1 MKPEELDDVE
11 LRNTAAEAIKAGVAA
26 ADPYR
31 CITSSISV
39 QEGILTIDEDR
50 YRLSDHGEIKVFG
63 FGKASIKMAEAV
75 NDIIEV
81 DEGIIISNKKPDDVP
96 ENFRYFEGDHPLPS
110 ERNVEATEEILK
122 SMKNNSEDTLSIVLI
137 SGGGSAMLCSPPTDV
152 PIEDVRELNRILVG
166 SGLSIDDINTVRKH
180 VSRVKGGK
188 LPSFMKG
195 DILSLIISD
204 VVDNDI
210 SSIASG
216 PTCSDADSFLDAFII
231 LDENDLIEKIPS
243 SIRDHINKG
252 IMEKEEDTPESMP
265 DRSSNYL
272 VGENLTALEGAK
284 DHLKDIGFNSLIL
297 TSKNQ
302 GSAKEVIK
310 PYLAVA
316 EEAQTSGNPIPT
328 PAAFLIGGEMTVK
341 GEIPKGN
348 KGGPNREFVLRCAL
362 KIQDKKGI
370 VVASADSDGI
380 DGRGKAGAVADGT
393 TISRGKEDPNYV
405 LKEHSTEGFFDRI
418 GDSIEFDSS
427 TNVNDISVILVI

>member
-1 MKPEELDDVE
+1 MKPEELDDAE
-11 LRNTAAEAIKAGVAA
+11 LRNTAAEAIKTGVAA
-26 ADPYR
+26 ADPYK
-31 CITSSISV
+31 CIKSCISV

-50 YRLSDHGEIKVFG
+50 YRLNDHDEIKVFG
-63 FGKASIKMAEAV
+63 FGKASKKMAEAV
-75 NDIIEV
+75 NDLIEV

-110 ERNVEATEEILK
+110 ERNVEATEEILR

-152 PIEDVRELNRILVG
+152 PIEDVRELNRILIG
-166 SGLSIDDINTVRKH
+166 SGSGIDDINTVRKH

-188 LPSFMKG
+188 LLSFMKG

-204 VVDNDI
+204 VVGNDI

-216 PTCSDADSFLDAFII
+216 PTYADDDSFLDAFII
-231 LDENDLIEKIPS
+231 LDENDLIDKVPS

-252 IMEKEEDTPESMP
+252 IMEKEEDTPGSVSK
-265 DRSSNYL
+265 RVRNHL
-272 VGENLTALEGAK
+272 VGDNLKALEGAR
-284 DHLKDIGFNSLIL
+284 DLLEENGFNCLIL
-297 TSKNQ
+297 TGKNQ
-302 GSAKEVIK
+302 GDVKEVIH
-310 PYLAVA
+310 PYIAIA
-316 EEAQTSGNPIPT
+316 EETQASGNPIPT
-328 PAAFLIGGEMTVK
+328 PTAFLIGGEMTVK
-341 GEIPKGN
+341 GEIPEGN

-370 VVASADSDGI
+370 VIASADSDGT
-380 DGRGKAGAVADGT
+380 DGSGKAGAVADGT
-393 TISRGKEDPNYV
+393 TISRSDKDPNSV
-405 LKEHSTEGFFDRI
+405 LKEHSTEGFFDQI